1 MFELAAIVYD
11 RMAIVEGKSRFE
23 LNFPN
28 MEHNKRDLPDK
39 IDPHNPAPRKRKLPH
54 LEIRPKRMPKH
65 SKKTSPHQIEPAQM
79 GSTTFSSPSLSN
91 RMGESPFRF
100 FCFFCFLCF
109 FCFFALFIDPLT
121 DKVQPLSRPVLFGVG
136 GHQPLCRIFLF
147 LFFLLLLLLLL
158 FFHQPRC
165 FGQKEKMDR
174 GGPLERYQVSRMVVQ
189 KVGTRGWYMKHP
201 YHAWCTT
208 LESWPQYNTRQQ
220 GSWNWGCCMYT
231 STSLFC
237 LFGSSSWFFIFDLHC
252 HYDPCSFV

>member
-91 RMGESPFRF
+91 RMGESRF
-100 FCFFCFLCF
+100 VFFVF
-109 FCFFALFIDPLT
+109 FCFFAPFFDLLT
-121 DKVQPLSRPVLFGVG
+121 DKV
-136 GHQPLCRIFLF
+136 
-147 LFFLLLLLLLL
+147 
-158 FFHQPRC
+158 
-165 FGQKEKMDR
+165 
-174 GGPLERYQVSRMVVQ
+174 
-189 KVGTRGWYMKHP
+189 
-201 YHAWCTT
+201 
-208 LESWPQYNTRQQ
+208 
-220 GSWNWGCCMYT
+220 
-231 STSLFC
+231 
-237 LFGSSSWFFIFDLHC
+237 
-252 HYDPCSFV
+252 